1 MCLCA
6 FQNWTDSSVTAAV
19 LIPSTRE
26 QAIWLKKDKGGGVEE
41 HWNPELFASLQ
52 LRQQTTK
59 TLAGFST
66 WFGLEQLLW
75 DNLDLSLHK
84 LSPALIYTTLVQYG
98 QAQYLLCFLR
108 IYPKEKHVFLCVF
121 LLTNSQVILLLAVKT
136 ALNYTNSTYCTNYRV
151 TAIVILNAYS

>member
-6 FQNWTDSSVTAAV
+6 FQNWTDSSATAAAV

-26 QAIWLKKDKGGGVEE
+26 QAIWLKKDKGGGVED
-41 HWNPELFASLQ
+41 WNPELFASLQ

-98 QAQYLLCFLR
+98 RAQYLLGFLR
-108 IYPKEKHVFLCVF
+108 IYPKEKHVFLCV
-121 LLTNSQVILLLAVKT
+121 LTN
-136 ALNYTNSTYCTNYRV
+136 
-151 TAIVILNAYS
+151 